1 MIRNISSIGRYV
13 QVVGGNTNV
22 PYINSGQ
29 QSAGM
34 LRYNT
39 SSQNVEVYDGSSWQQ
54 LDSGYVSVGLSGEA
68 ESLLDW
74 ARQERNRQAMREQLI
89 KENPNLEKAMD
100 AIRRAEE
107 NFDILAAL
115 VGEEQKIVT

>member
-1 MIRNISSIGRYV
+1 MIRNISSSGRYV

-89 KENPNLEKAMD
+89 KDNPALQKAWE
-100 AIRRAEE
+100 AVKRAED
-107 NFDILAAL
+107 NFDILSKF
-115 VGEEQKIVT
+115 VENDDVV